1 MSLLKLNDEK
11 TKWAVFV
18 SVFFSG
24 GLIIGLN
31 TYSFGLFIE
40 PLEKEF
46 GWTREEI
53 SLGYSISFVSSL
65 FAPIIGKF
73 VDLKGTKIFLVGS
86 LFLISFGFI
95 FRPLMTNLNHW
106 ILLNS
111 LVFAGYPGTLLL
123 ASGILMQ
130 VWFPKSRGRMVALAT
145 SGHNAGGLVIPL
157 ITLIVLSSFNWKFAY
172 VFFGGIILIIA
183 IFSLLFVRNS
193 PDKKN
198 ITLDNDVKKVGI
210 DFISAIK
217 TKKFIFLTLGIT
229 FAMFTYNGVMPQM
242 APHLQ
247 SEGLSLIAATIAMSY
262 IGAMGIMSKLV
273 FGRLSEKY
281 SSIFMT
287 CISVFLQAIGL
298 AVILLSFGNIIGIWT
313 GVIIFGI
320 GFGGLGALITLNI
333 TECFGMRSLG
343 SVYGMLSFLGI
354 WASILAPWMMG
365 RIYDSTSSYRN
376 AHLIVIGIFFLGI
389 FFLISTKHLNKRN
402 YLLK

>member
-1 MSLLKLNDEK
+1 MSLLKLKDEK

-172 VFFGGIILIIA
+172 AFFGGIILIIA
-183 IFSLLFVRNS
+183 IFSLFFVRNS

-287 CISVFLQAIGL
+287 CISVFLQALGL

-313 GVIIFGI
+313 GIIIFGI

-333 TECFGMRSLG
+333 TECFGMKSLG

>member
-172 VFFGGIILIIA
+172 AFFGGIILIIA
-183 IFSLLFVRNS
+183 IFSLFFVRNS

-198 ITLDNDVKKVGI
+198 ITLDNDVKKVGT
-210 DFISAIK
+210 DFMSAIK

-333 TECFGMRSLG
+333 TECFGMKSLG

>member
-11 TKWAVFV
+11 TKWAVFI

-183 IFSLLFVRNS
+183 IFSLFFVRNS

-333 TECFGMRSLG
+333 TECFGMKSLG

>member
-18 SVFFSG
+18 TVFFSG

-53 SLGYSISFVSSL
+53 SLGYSISFISSL

-95 FRPLMTNLNHW
+95 FRPLMTNLDHW

-157 ITLIVLSSFNWKFAY
+157 ITLIVLSNFNWKFAY

-183 IFSLLFVRNS
+183 IFSLFFVRNS

-198 ITLDNDVKKVGI
+198 ITLDNDVKKVGT
-210 DFISAIK
+210 DFMSAIK

-333 TECFGMRSLG
+333 TECFGMKSLG

>member
-1 MSLLKLNDEK
+1 MSLLKLKDEK

-172 VFFGGIILIIA
+172 AFFGGIILIIA
-183 IFSLLFVRNS
+183 IFSLFFVKNS

-333 TECFGMRSLG
+333 TECFGMKSLG

>member
-1 MSLLKLNDEK
+1 MSLLKLKDEK

-157 ITLIVLSSFNWKFAY
+157 ITLIVLSNFNWKFAY
-172 VFFGGIILIIA
+172 VFFGGIIFIIA
-183 IFSLLFVRNS
+183 IFSLFFVRNS

-198 ITLDNDVKKVGI
+198 ITLNNDVKKVGI
-210 DFISAIK
+210 DFMSAIK

-247 SEGLSLIAATIAMSY
+247 TEGLSLIAATIAMSY

-333 TECFGMRSLG
+333 TECFGMKSLG

-402 YLLK
+402 YLLN

>member
-172 VFFGGIILIIA
+172 AFFGGIILIIA
-183 IFSLLFVRNS
+183 IFSLFFVRNS

-287 CISVFLQAIGL
+287 CISVFLQATGL

-333 TECFGMRSLG
+333 TECFGMKSLG

>member
-172 VFFGGIILIIA
+172 AFFGGIILIIA
-183 IFSLLFVRNS
+183 IFSLFFVRNS

-333 TECFGMRSLG
+333 TECFGMKSLG

>member
-157 ITLIVLSSFNWKFAY
+157 ITLIVLSNFNWKFAY

-183 IFSLLFVRNS
+183 IFSLFFVRNS

-198 ITLDNDVKKVGI
+198 ITLNNDVKKVGI
-210 DFISAIK
+210 DFMSAIK

-287 CISVFLQAIGL
+287 CISVFLQALGL

-333 TECFGMRSLG
+333 TECFGMKSLG

>member
-73 VDLKGTKIFLVGS
+73 VDLKGTKIFLVSS

-172 VFFGGIILIIA
+172 AFFGGIILIIA
-183 IFSLLFVRNS
+183 IFSLFFVRNS

-198 ITLDNDVKKVGI
+198 ITLDNDVKKVGT
-210 DFISAIK
+210 DFMSAIK

-287 CISVFLQAIGL
+287 CISVFLQALGL

-313 GVIIFGI
+313 GIIIFGI

-333 TECFGMRSLG
+333 TECFGMKSLG

>member
-145 SGHNAGGLVIPL
+145 SGHNAGGLVIRL

-172 VFFGGIILIIA
+172 AFFGGIILIIA
-183 IFSLLFVRNS
+183 IFSLFFVRNS

-333 TECFGMRSLG
+333 TECFGMKSLG

>member
-95 FRPLMTNLNHW
+95 FRPLMTNLDHW

-157 ITLIVLSSFNWKFAY
+157 ITLIVLSNFNWKFAY

-183 IFSLLFVRNS
+183 IFSLFFVRNS

-198 ITLDNDVKKVGI
+198 ITLNNDVKKVGI
-210 DFISAIK
+210 DFMSAIK

-287 CISVFLQAIGL
+287 CISVFLQALGL

-313 GVIIFGI
+313 GIIIFGI

-333 TECFGMRSLG
+333 TECFGMKSLG

>member
-1 MSLLKLNDEK
+1 MSLLKLKDEK

-172 VFFGGIILIIA
+172 AFFGGIILIIA
-183 IFSLLFVRNS
+183 IFSLFFVRNS

-333 TECFGMRSLG
+333 TECFGMKSLG

>member
-1 MSLLKLNDEK
+1 MSLLKLKDEK

-95 FRPLMTNLNHW
+95 FRPLMTNLDHW

-157 ITLIVLSSFNWKFAY
+157 ITLIVLSNFNWKFAY

-183 IFSLLFVRNS
+183 IFSLFFVRNS

-333 TECFGMRSLG
+333 TECFGMKSLG

>member
-157 ITLIVLSSFNWKFAY
+157 VTLIVLSNFNWKFAY
-172 VFFGGIILIIA
+172 AFFGGIILIIA
-183 IFSLLFVRNS
+183 IFSLFFVRNS

-198 ITLDNDVKKVGI
+198 ITLNNDVKKVGI
-210 DFISAIK
+210 DFMSAIK

-287 CISVFLQAIGL
+287 CISVFLQALGL

-333 TECFGMRSLG
+333 TECFGMKSLG

>member
-1 MSLLKLNDEK
+1 MSLLKINDEK

-31 TYSFGLFIE
+31 TYSFGLFIV

-95 FRPLMTNLNHW
+95 FRPLMTSLNHW

-145 SGHNAGGLVIPL
+145 SGHNAGGLVVPL
-157 ITLIVLSSFNWKFAY
+157 ITLFILSIYNWKFAY
-172 VFFGGIILIIA
+172 AFFGGIIFIIA
-183 IFSLLFVRNS
+183 IFSLFFVKNS

-247 SEGLSLIAATIAMSY
+247 TEGLSLIAATIAMSY

-287 CISVFLQAIGL
+287 CISVFLQSIGL
-298 AVILLSFGNIIGIWT
+298 AVILLSFGNIIGIWI

-333 TECFGMRSLG
+333 TECFGMKSLG
-343 SVYGMLSFLGI
+343 SVYGLLSFLGI

-365 RIYDSTSSYRN
+365 RIYDLTSSYRY

-389 FFLISTKHLNKRN
+389 FFLISTKYLNKRN
-402 YLLK
+402 YLLN

>member
-1 MSLLKLNDEK
+1 MSLLKLKDEK

-172 VFFGGIILIIA
+172 AFFGGIILIIA
-183 IFSLLFVRNS
+183 IFSLFFVRNS

-198 ITLDNDVKKVGI
+198 ITLNNDVKKVGI

-333 TECFGMRSLG
+333 TECFGMKSLG

>member
-1 MSLLKLNDEK
+1 MSLLKLKDEK

-172 VFFGGIILIIA
+172 AFFGGIILIIA
-183 IFSLLFVRNS
+183 IFSLFFVRNS

-273 FGRLSEKY
+273 FGRLSK
-281 SSIFMT
+281 SIR
-287 CISVFLQAIGL
+287 Q
-298 AVILLSFGNIIGIWT
+298 
-313 GVIIFGI
+313 
-320 GFGGLGALITLNI
+320 
-333 TECFGMRSLG
+333 
-343 SVYGMLSFLGI
+343 
-354 WASILAPWMMG
+354 
-365 RIYDSTSSYRN
+365 
-376 AHLIVIGIFFLGI
+376 
-389 FFLISTKHLNKRN
+389 
-402 YLLK
+402 YL

>member
-1 MSLLKLNDEK
+1 MSLLKLKDEK

-172 VFFGGIILIIA
+172 AFFGGIILIIA
-183 IFSLLFVRNS
+183 IFSLFFVRNS

-333 TECFGMRSLG
+333 TECFGMKSLG
-343 SVYGMLSFLGI
+343 SLYGMLSFLGI

>member
-11 TKWAVFV
+11 TKWAVFF

-172 VFFGGIILIIA
+172 AFFGGIILIIA
-183 IFSLLFVRNS
+183 IFSLFFVRNS

-333 TECFGMRSLG
+333 TECFGMKSLG

>member
-1 MSLLKLNDEK
+1 M
-11 TKWAVFV
+11 
-18 SVFFSG
+18 
-24 GLIIGLN
+24 IIGLN

-172 VFFGGIILIIA
+172 AFFGGIILIIA
-183 IFSLLFVRNS
+183 IFSLFFVRNS

-198 ITLDNDVKKVGI
+198 ITLNNDVKKVGI
-210 DFISAIK
+210 DFMSAIK

-281 SSIFMT
+281 SSIYMT
-287 CISVFLQAIGL
+287 CISVFLQSIGL
-298 AVILLSFGNIIGIWT
+298 AVILLSFGNIIGIWI
-313 GVIIFGI
+313 GVIVFGI

-333 TECFGMRSLG
+333 TECFGMKSLG

>member
-1 MSLLKLNDEK
+1 MSLLKLKDEK

-95 FRPLMTNLNHW
+95 FRPLMTNLDHW

-172 VFFGGIILIIA
+172 AFFGGIILIIA
-183 IFSLLFVRNS
+183 IFSLFFVRNS

-333 TECFGMRSLG
+333 TECFGMKSLG

>member
-1 MSLLKLNDEK
+1 M
-11 TKWAVFV
+11 
-18 SVFFSG
+18 
-24 GLIIGLN
+24 IIGLN

-172 VFFGGIILIIA
+172 AFFGGIILIIA
-183 IFSLLFVRNS
+183 IFSLFFVRNS

-333 TECFGMRSLG
+333 TECFGMKSLG

>member
-1 MSLLKLNDEK
+1 MSLLKLKDEK

-95 FRPLMTNLNHW
+95 FRPLMTNLDHW

-157 ITLIVLSSFNWKFAY
+157 ITLIVLSNFNWKFAY

-183 IFSLLFVRNS
+183 IFSLFFVRNS

-287 CISVFLQAIGL
+287 CISVFLQATGL

-333 TECFGMRSLG
+333 TECFGMKSLG

>member
-18 SVFFSG
+18 TVFFSG

-172 VFFGGIILIIA
+172 AFFGGIILIIA
-183 IFSLLFVRNS
+183 IFSLFFVRNS

-333 TECFGMRSLG
+333 TECFGMKSLG

>member
-157 ITLIVLSSFNWKFAY
+157 ITLIVLSNFNWKFAY
-172 VFFGGIILIIA
+172 AFFGGIILIIA
-183 IFSLLFVRNS
+183 IFSLFFVRNS

-198 ITLDNDVKKVGI
+198 ITLNNDVKKVGI
-210 DFISAIK
+210 DFMSAIK

-333 TECFGMRSLG
+333 TECFGMKSLG

>member
-1 MSLLKLNDEK
+1 MSLLKLKDEK

-95 FRPLMTNLNHW
+95 FRPLMTNLDHW

-157 ITLIVLSSFNWKFAY
+157 ITLIVLSNFNWKFAY

-183 IFSLLFVRNS
+183 IFSLFFVRNS

-198 ITLDNDVKKVGI
+198 ITLDNDVKKVGT
-210 DFISAIK
+210 DFMSAIK

-333 TECFGMRSLG
+333 TECFGMKSLG

>member
-145 SGHNAGGLVIPL
+145 SGHNAGGLLIPL
-157 ITLIVLSSFNWKFAY
+157 ITLIVVSNFNWKFAY
-172 VFFGGIILIIA
+172 AFFGGIILIIA
-183 IFSLLFVRNS
+183 IFSLFFVRNS

-198 ITLDNDVKKVGI
+198 ITLNNDVKKVGI
-210 DFISAIK
+210 DFMSAIK

-333 TECFGMRSLG
+333 TECFGMKSLG

-365 RIYDSTSSYRN
+365 RIYDSTSSYKN

-402 YLLK
+402 YLLN

>member
-18 SVFFSG
+18 TVFFSG

-157 ITLIVLSSFNWKFAY
+157 ITLIVLSNFNWKFAY
-172 VFFGGIILIIA
+172 AFFGGIILIIA
-183 IFSLLFVRNS
+183 IFSLFFVRNS

-247 SEGLSLIAATIAMSY
+247 TEGLSLIAATIAMSY

-333 TECFGMRSLG
+333 TECFGMKSLG